1 MNIPQVISTKDASL
15 GSMGQ
20 EYLAT
25 GKEVAMRRW
34 EEGVCDFCEMRSR
47 QYETVGYLISGILE
61 LDLDGQSVQCKAGDS
76 WLVPKGAPHRYRI
89 IDSIVAIEAT
99 SPPARLNNR
108 DEAIKT

>member
-1 MNIPQVISTKDASL
+1 LSISSHKKAFALKIPRNFKKGDPLMNIPQVISTKDASL

-25 GKEVAMRRW
+25 
-34 EEGVCDFCEMRSR
+34 
-47 QYETVGYLISGILE
+47 
-61 LDLDGQSVQCKAGDS
+61 LDGQSVQCKAGDS